1 MIAEDL
7 SVVFREKTII
17 LEQEAELPNE
27 SLETPDHNATQIDEP

>member
-27 SLETPDHNATQIDEP
+27 SLERPQTTMRHK